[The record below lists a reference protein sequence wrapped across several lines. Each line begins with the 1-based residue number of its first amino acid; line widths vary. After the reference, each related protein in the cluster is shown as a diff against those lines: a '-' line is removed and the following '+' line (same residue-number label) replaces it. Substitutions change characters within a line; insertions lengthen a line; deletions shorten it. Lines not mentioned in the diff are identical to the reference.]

1 MNILEKKHIGVLY
14 EDDHIVALDKPSPFL
29 TIPDRY
35 IHSEESLYTLL
46 KLSYNEIFVV
56 HRLDRETS
64 GVILFAKNPEAH
76 RILSMAFEGRE
87 VKKEY
92 IAIVQGI
99 PAEKDGVIDMPI
111 AEHPSKKGMMIPSK
125 HGKESVT
132 EYHVIESYDRFSLLS
147 LFPQTGRTH
156 QIRVHCKAIGHPL
169 AVDPM
174 YSERKAFYLSEIKK
188 KYKRGDEFAEER
200 PIISRCTLHA
210 KSIRFKHPADGR
222 DMFIESP
229 VPKDMNALIS
239 QLSKLKRGR

>member
-1 MNILEKKHIGVLY
+1 MNLLEKKHIGVLY
-14 EDDHIVALDKPSPFL
+14 EDDHIIALDKPSPFL

-35 IHSEESLYTLL
+35 IHNEENLYTILNL
-46 KLSYNEIFVV
+46 VYGEIFTV

-64 GVILFAKNPEAH
+64 GVIIFAKNPEAH

-92 IAIVQGI
+92 IAIVQGT
-99 PAEKDGVIDMPI
+99 PSEKEGIIDMPI
-111 AEHPSKKGMMIPSK
+111 AEHPSKKGMMVPSK
-125 HGKESVT
+125 NGKPSVT
-132 EYHVIESYDRFSLLS
+132 KYRVLESYERFSLLD
-147 LFPQTGRTH
+147 LFPLTGRTH

-174 YSERKAFYLSEIKK
+174 YSERKAFLLSEIKK
-188 KYKRGDEFAEER
+188 KYKHGDEFTEER

-210 KSIRFKHPADGR
+210 KSIHFNHPADGR
-222 DMFIESP
+222 KMVIESP
-229 VPKDMNALIS
+229 LPKDMNALIS